1 MSAGDGRVRHYRCSR
16 ARVFGTWLAVYAAL
30 VVGSTDVWAQSSAS
44 QDASPAEA
52 GTATQFDPAAV
63 AGGITLREGVEA
75 TRQAVDDTTGTEAA
89 DPLMGRPTVLA
100 PRITEGPR
108 LDGRLDDDVW
118 RTASRITGFVQQR
131 PLDGAPASE
140 QTEVFVAYDSS
151 NLYFGMHAH
160 YSDLGLVRA
169 NRVDRDQTT
178 LDDRIT
184 IYLDPFLDQQR
195 AFLFSVNG
203 YGVQGDAIVGAR
215 DRGPGGAR
223 GRRGGGGGAGGGT
236 AGSVAPTGDPSWD
249 ALFDS
254 AGTLV
259 DNGWTAEI
267 AIPFK
272 SLRYPQRRAG
282 ETHRWGFQIVRTIE
296 SKDESDVWAPIS
308 RDVAGFLPQMGLLEG
323 MEGLSL
329 SRNLEIMPTVTA
341 VQIGSRDTTGQF
353 NNDNSAEGGAN
364 IKYGLTSN
372 LTFDFT
378 YNPDFSQIET
388 DRPQIEVNQRFPINF
403 PELRPF
409 FLEGQELFAIRG
421 PVTLVQT
428 RTIVDPQYG
437 AKLTGKLGRTALA
450 LVYAND
456 EAPGKVD
463 DRDDPA
469 FGKTAQVMLARL
481 RYDLYSESH
490 LGMLVTDREFLD
502 GHSRAGGVDGSLRVG
517 STHQV
522 SFFAIGTNN
531 RDLEGVERTGHIVEA
546 NVRKQG
552 RNLSYFLAHYQ
563 IDPDFQ
569 TDSGFVRRV
578 DQKNTSSRMSYRWWP
593 ESWIVN
599 WGPEANYRRNYDF
612 DGVLQDEQMGLSMD
626 ARFARNIDVNA
637 SANREMERFQA
648 IDFWKTRFTVGGNVR
663 TSRRVSFGGEID
675 TGDQI
680 LFEDSPFL
688 GSGTDYQLNM
698 TLRPTSRLQSEVT
711 LDTSR
716 FVDIR
721 GGIEQE
727 IFDVKIWRA
736 FTTYQFTSRLLL
748 RNIMEYNTFDKRLL
762 ANILGTYRVNAGTV
776 FFAGYDA
783 RYDQGNR
790 FDDQLF
796 PDNRL
801 LRTNHAIFTKLQYLF
816 RF

>member
-1 MSAGDGRVRHYRCSR
+1 MSRVAESVRNRRRVGLGRF
-16 ARVFGTWLAVYAAL
+16 AAWLTVAL
-30 VVGSTDVWAQSSAS
+30 ASIVASSTVWAQQPTSSG
-44 QDASPAEA
+44 DAGQVEPVP
-52 GTATQFDPAAV
+52 T
-63 AGGITLREGVEA
+63 GVLA
-75 TRQAVDDTTGTEAA
+75 
-89 DPLMGRPTVLA
+89 GRPTVSAL
-100 PRITEGPR
+100 RIADGPR
-108 LDGRLDDDVW
+108 LDGRLDDEVW
-118 RTASRITGFVQQR
+118 QSAARITGFVQQR
-131 PLDGAPASE
+131 PLDGAPATE
-140 QTEVFVAYDSS
+140 QTEVYVAYDSGS
-151 NLYFGMHAH
+151 LYIGVYAH
-160 YSDLGLVRA
+160 YSDAGLIRA

-184 IYLDPFLDQQR
+184 LYIDPFLDQQR

-215 DRGPGGAR
+215 DRGAGRAR
-223 GRRGGGGGAGGGT
+223 GRRGGGGGSGGGT

-254 AGTLV
+254 AGVLV
-259 DNGWTAEI
+259 ADGWTAEI

-272 SLRYPQRRAG
+272 SLRYPQREAD
-282 ETHRWGFQIVRTIE
+282 EAHRWGFQIVRTIE
-296 SKDESDVWAPIS
+296 SKDESNVWAPLS
-308 RDVAGFLPQMGLLEG
+308 RDVAGFLPQMGVLEG

-329 SRNLEIMPTVTA
+329 SRNLEIMPTVTT
-341 VQIGSRDTTGQF
+341 VQAGSRDTTGQF
-353 NNDNSAEGGAN
+353 IDGNNAEGGAN
-364 IKYGLTSN
+364 IKYGVTSN

-409 FLEGQELFAIRG
+409 FLEGQELFNIRG

-428 RTIVDPQYG
+428 RTIVDPKYG

-456 EAPGKVD
+456 EAPGKVE

-469 FGKTAQVMLARL
+469 FGKAAQVMLARL

-490 LGMLVTDREFLD
+490 LGVLVTDREFLD
-502 GHSRAGGVDGSLRVG
+502 GHSRVGGVDGALRVG
-517 STHQV
+517 STHQL
-522 SFFAIGTNN
+522 SFFAMGTSN
-531 RDLEGVERTGHIVEA
+531 RDLDAVERNGHIIEA
-546 NVRKQG
+546 NLRKQG
-552 RNLSYFLAHYQ
+552 RNLSYFVAHYQ

-578 DQKNTSSRMSYRWWP
+578 DQKNTTSRMSYRWWP

-599 WGPEANYRRNYDF
+599 WGPEVRYSRNYDF
-612 DGVLQDEQMGLSMD
+612 DGTLQDERMGLSMD
-626 ARFARNIDVNA
+626 ARFARNIDFNA
-637 SANREMERFQA
+637 SANREMERFRE

-663 TSRRVSFGGEID
+663 TSRRVSFGGEIES
-675 TGDQI
+675 GDQV
-680 LFEDSPFL
+680 LFEDSPYL
-688 GSGTDYQLNM
+688 GSGTDFQLNM
-698 TLRPTSRLQSEVT
+698 TLRPTSRLQSEIT

-716 FVDIR
+716 FTDVR
-721 GGIEQE
+721 RGIEEE
-727 IFDVKIWRA
+727 IFNVRIWRA

-762 ANILGTYRVNAGTV
+762 ANVLGTYRVNAGTV

-790 FDDQLF
+790 FDEQLF
-796 PDNRL
+796 PSTRL
-801 LRTNHAIFTKLQYLF
+801 LRTNHAIFMKLQYLF
-816 RF
+816 RL

>member
-1 MSAGDGRVRHYRCSR
+1 MY
-16 ARVFGTWLAVYAAL
+16 
-30 VVGSTDVWAQSSAS
+30 
-44 QDASPAEA
+44 
-52 GTATQFDPAAV
+52 
-63 AGGITLREGVEA
+63 
-75 TRQAVDDTTGTEAA
+75 
-89 DPLMGRPTVLA
+89 
-100 PRITEGPR
+100 
-108 LDGRLDDDVW
+108 
-118 RTASRITGFVQQR
+118 
-131 PLDGAPASE
+131 
-140 QTEVFVAYDSS
+140 VAYDSS
-151 NLYFGMHAH
+151 SLYFGVHAH
-160 YSDLGLVRA
+160 YSDSGLVRA

-184 IYLDPFLDQQR
+184 LYLDPFLDQQR

-223 GRRGGGGGAGGGT
+223 GRRGGGGGGGGGGS

-254 AGTLV
+254 AGVLV
-259 DNGWTAEI
+259 ADGWTAEI

-272 SLRYPQRRAG
+272 SLRYPQRGADAV
-282 ETHRWGFQIVRTIE
+282 HRWGFQIVRTIE

-308 RDVAGFLPQMGLLEG
+308 RDVSGFLSQMGVLEG

-329 SRNLEIMPTVTA
+329 SRNLEIMPTFTA
-341 VQIGSRDTTGQF
+341 VQAGSRDTTGQF
-353 NNDNSAEGGAN
+353 NDDNNAEGGAN
-364 IKYGLTSN
+364 IKYGITSN

-409 FLEGQELFAIRG
+409 FLEGQELFNIRG

-469 FGKTAQVMLARL
+469 FGKTAQVMLARI
-481 RYDLYSESH
+481 RYDLYPESN
-490 LGMLVTDREFLD
+490 LGVLVTDREFLD
-502 GHSRAGGVDGSLRVG
+502 GHSRAGGVDGSLRLG
-517 STHQV
+517 STHQF
-522 SFFAIGTNN
+522 SFFAFGTNN
-531 RDLEGVERTGHIVEA
+531 RGLEGVERKGHIVEA
-546 NVRKQG
+546 NLRKQG
-552 RNLSYFLAHYQ
+552 RNLSYFLTHYQ

-569 TDSGFVRRV
+569 TESGFVRRV

-599 WGPEANYRRNYDF
+599 WGPEVNYRRNYDF
-612 DGVLQDEQMGLSMD
+612 EGVLQDEQMGLSLD
-626 ARFARNIDVNA
+626 ARFARNIDFNA
-637 SANREMERFQA
+637 SANSEMERFRE

-663 TSRRVSFGGEID
+663 TSRRISFGGEID
-675 TGDQI
+675 TGDQV
-680 LFEDSPFL
+680 LFEDNPFL
-688 GSGTDYQLNM
+688 GSGTDFQINM

-716 FVDIR
+716 FIDMR
-721 GGIEQE
+721 SGIEEE

-736 FTTYQFTSRLLL
+736 FTTYQFTSRLLV

-783 RYDQGNR
+783 RYDQGDR
-790 FDDQLF
+790 FDGQLF
-796 PDNRL
+796 PNNRL
-801 LRTNHAIFTKLQYLF
+801 LRTNHAIFMKLQYLF
-816 RF
+816 RL